1 MTLRL
6 LTYNIHHTAGNDRVL
21 DPRRIAAVIA
31 ESGGDLVGLNEV
43 YHPYPVAPGRQPMLD
58 EIADALGMRYLFGST
73 LATIPGAPQLAAY
86 GNAMLSRYPW
96 RNAGTFRLPTP
107 ETCETRGA
115 IWAEVEVNGIR
126 LMVGTVHLEN
136 TAEEA
141 RIAQVEHLLSLA
153 AQFSHP
159 QVLLGD
165 FNALAP
171 GEFQDSTRGQI
182 APASAT
188 QVITR
193 MLRAGYVDA
202 QAAVGRGPRESWSTV
217 RPAIRIDYIWL
228 SPELRDRLIACER
241 WDTPLARVASDHFP
255 VWCELAI

>member
-6 LTYNIHHTAGNDRVL
+6 LTYNIHHAAGNDRVL
-21 DPRRIAAVIA
+21 DPQRIAAVIA
-31 ESGGDLVGLNEV
+31 ESGADLVGLNEV

-86 GNAMLSRYPW
+86 GNALLSRYPW

-107 ETCETRGA
+107 ETCESRGA
-115 IWAEVEVNGIR
+115 IWADVEVNGFR
-126 LMVGTVHLEN
+126 LSVGVVHLEN

-141 RIAQVEHLLSLA
+141 RLTQVEHLLALA
-153 AQFSHP
+153 AQFSRP

-171 GEFQDSTRGQI
+171 GELCDSASGQR
-182 APASAT
+182 APATAT
-188 QVITR
+188 RVIAR

-202 QAAVGRGPRESWSTV
+202 QATVSRGPRESWSTA
-217 RPAIRIDYIWL
+217 RPIIRIDYVWL

-241 WDTPLARVASDHFP
+241 LDTPLARVASDHFP
-255 VWCELAI
+255 VLCELAI

>member
-6 LTYNIHHTAGNDRVL
+6 LTYNIHHAAGNDGVL
-21 DPRRIAAVIA
+21 NPQRIAAVIA
-31 ESGGDLVGLNEV
+31 ESGADLVGLNEV
-43 YHPYPVAPGRQPMLD
+43 YHPYPVASGRRPMLD

-73 LATIPGAPQLAAY
+73 LATIPGSPQLTAY
-86 GNAMLSRYPW
+86 GNALLSRAPW
-96 RNAGTFRLPTP
+96 HNASTFRLPTP
-107 ETCETRGA
+107 ETCESRGA
-115 IWAEVEVNGIR
+115 IWAEVEVNDVCLTI
-126 LMVGTVHLEN
+126 GTVHLEN

-153 AQFSHP
+153 ARLHCP

-171 GEFQDSTRGQI
+171 GEFQDSITGQL
-182 APASAT
+182 APPAAT
-188 QVITR
+188 QVIAR

-202 QAAVGRGPRESWSTV
+202 QATVGRGPRESWSTT
-217 RPAIRIDYIWL
+217 RPIIRIDYIWL
-228 SPELRDRLIACER
+228 SPQLQGRLVACER
-241 WDTPLARVASDHFP
+241 LDTPLARVASDHFP